1 MVMRRRNGK
10 KDTTAKA
17 KAPAVPAMPTYDVL
31 VSAIESLVL
40 DARAGLKAAMNA
52 IMLQTYWR
60 TGEYIV
66 EYEQYGSDRAIYG
79 SGLMRRLARDLT
91 LRLGRGFAHSN
102 LNYMRKFYLV
112 SQKIQTSG
120 FFEKSQTSGFLTW
133 SHYLEILR
141 AEDPLEIAFY
151 AKECESSKW
160 SVRVLRR
167 QMQSMLFH
175 RIALS
180 RDKEGVL
187 ALANKGDH
195 VQKPEDILRDPY
207 VLEFAGLPVAE
218 RLKESRLHSAL
229 VEHLR
234 DFLLELGRGFSFVA
248 SQYRIPLNTD
258 HPCRVDLVFYNFLLK
273 CFVLID
279 LKRGMVKHQDIGQM
293 NMYLNYFKSEVG
305 GKGDAE
311 PVGIVLGANKD
322 DLVVQYATQGISN
335 RLFVSKYQLY
345 LPNEAQLRGKL
356 AALLENAGSNRKTK
370 RRMGDKRNDAE

>member
-1 MVMRRRNGK
+1 MAARKTKAGK
-10 KDTTAKA
+10 KVEAKSLSA
-17 KAPAVPAMPTYDVL
+17 EVMPTYDAL
-31 VSAIESLVL
+31 VSAIERLVT
-40 DARAGLKAAMNA
+40 DARTGLKAAMNA

-60 TGEYIV
+60 TGEYVV
-66 EYEQYGSDRAIYG
+66 EYEQNGSDRAIYG
-79 SGLMRRLARDLT
+79 SGVMRRLARDLT
-91 LRLGRGFAHSN
+91 LRLGRGFSHAN
-102 LNYMRKFYLV
+102 LIYMRKLYIV
-112 SQKIQTSG
+112 SQKSQTSD
-120 FFEKSQTSGFLTW
+120 FFGKGQTSGFLTW

-141 AEDPLEIAFY
+141 ADDPLEIAFY
-151 AKECESSKW
+151 AKECEISKW
-160 SVRVLRR
+160 SVRELHR

-187 ALANKGDH
+187 ALANKGNH

-207 VLEFAGLPVAE
+207 VLEFAGIPVSE
-218 RLKESRLHSAL
+218 RLKEGRLHAAL

-293 NMYLNYFKSEVG
+293 NMYLNYFKTEVG
-305 GKGDAE
+305 GKGDSE

-322 DLVVQYATQGISN
+322 DLVVQFATQGISN

-345 LPNEAQLRGKL
+345 LPNEDQLRGKL
-356 AALLENAGSNRKTK
+356 AALLDNAGSGRKTK
-370 RRMGDKRNDAE
+370 RRMTDKPNGAE

>member
-1 MVMRRRNGK
+1 MATRKMKASK
-10 KDTTAKA
+10 KVEAKSLSA
-17 KAPAVPAMPTYDVL
+17 EFMPTYDAL
-31 VSAIESLVL
+31 VSAIERLVT

-66 EYEQYGSDRAIYG
+66 EYEQNGSDRAIYG

-91 LRLGRGFAHSN
+91 LKLGRGFSHAN
-102 LNYMRKFYLV
+102 LIYMRKLYVV
-112 SQKIQTSG
+112 SQKSQTSD
-120 FFEKSQTSGFLTW
+120 FFGKGQTSGFLTW

-141 AEDPLEIAFY
+141 ADDPLEIAFY
-151 AKECESSKW
+151 AKECENSKW

-187 ALANKGDH
+187 ALANKGNH

-207 VLEFAGLPVAE
+207 VLEFAGIPVSE
-218 RLKESRLHSAL
+218 RLKESRLHAAL

-322 DLVVQYATQGISN
+322 DLVVQFATQGISN

-345 LPNEAQLRGKL
+345 LPDESQLRGKL
-356 AALLENAGSNRKTK
+356 AALLDADSNRKAK
-370 RRMGDKRNDAE
+370 RK

>member
-1 MVMRRRNGK
+1 MKTSKPKVRNARLAEK
-10 KDTTAKA
+10 RCPPK
-17 KAPAVPAMPTYDVL
+17 PTYDAL
-31 VSAIESLVL
+31 VSAIESLVQN
-40 DARAGLKAAMNA
+40 ARTGIRAAMNA

-66 EYEQYGSDRAIYG
+66 EYEQNGADRALYG
-79 SGLMRRLARDLT
+79 DGLMRRLARDLT
-91 LRLGRGFAHSN
+91 ARLGRGFAHSN

-112 SQKIQTSG
+112 SQKVQTSG
-120 FFEKSQTSGFLTW
+120 LSGKIQTSGFLTW

-141 AEDPLEIAFY
+141 ADDPLEIAFY
-151 AKECESSKW
+151 VKECEVSKW
-160 SVRVLRR
+160 SVRELRR

-187 ALANKGDH
+187 ALADNGGQ
-195 VQKPEDILRDPY
+195 VRKPEDILRDPY
-207 VLEFAGLPVAE
+207 VLEFTGIPVAE
-218 RLKESRLHSAL
+218 RLKEGKLHAAL
-229 VEHLR
+229 LGHLR

-248 SQYRIPLNTD
+248 SQYRIPLNTE

-279 LKRGMVKHQDIGQM
+279 LKRGMVRHQDIGQM

-305 GKGDAE
+305 GRGDAE

-345 LPNEAQLRGKL
+345 LPDENQLRGKL
-356 AALLENAGSNRKTK
+356 AALLDHAPAGREPTRKTRK
-370 RRMGDKRNDAE
+370 REEG

>member
-1 MVMRRRNGK
+1 MK
-10 KDTTAKA
+10 KKMTKA
-17 KAPAVPAMPTYDVL
+17 KEKMALATPTYGAL
-31 VSAIESLVL
+31 VSSIERLVL
-40 DARAGLKAAMNA
+40 DARAGLRAAMNA

-66 EYEQYGSDRAIYG
+66 EYEQHGADRAVYG
-79 SGLMRRLARDLT
+79 EGLMRRLSRDLT
-91 LRLGRGFAHSN
+91 IKLGRGFSHAN
-102 LNYMRKFYLV
+102 LIYMRKLYVV
-112 SQKIQTSG
+112 SQKSQTSD
-120 FFEKSQTSGFLTW
+120 FFEKIQASGFLTW

-141 AEDPLEIAFY
+141 ADDPCEIAFY
-151 AKECESSKW
+151 AKECELSKW
-160 SVRVLRR
+160 SVRELHR

-187 ALANKGDH
+187 ALAKKGSH
-195 VQKPEDILRDPY
+195 VQKPQDILRDPY
-207 VLEFAGLPVAE
+207 VLEFAGIPVSE
-218 RLKESRLHSAL
+218 RLKEGRLHAAL

-279 LKRGMVKHQDIGQM
+279 LKRGMVKHQDVGQM
-293 NMYLNYFKSEVG
+293 NLYLNYFKSEVG

-322 DLVVQYATQGISN
+322 DLVVQFATQGISN

-345 LPNEAQLRGKL
+345 LPDEAQLRDRL
-356 AALLENAGSNRKTK
+356 AAMLDAAPESGRKRDIL
-370 RRMGDKRNDAE
+370 RRHGVVM

>member
-1 MVMRRRNGK
+1 MRTRKTKVDK
-10 KDTTAKA
+10 KVATKSLSAEVA
-17 KAPAVPAMPTYDVL
+17 PTYDAL
-31 VSAIESLVL
+31 VSAIEGLVL

-66 EYEQYGSDRAIYG
+66 EYEQNGSDRAIYG
-79 SGLMRRLARDLT
+79 AGLMRRLAHDLT
-91 LRLGRGFAHSN
+91 IRLGRGVAHSN

-112 SQKIQTSG
+112 SQKVQTSG

-141 AEDPLEIAFY
+141 ADDPLEIAFY
-151 AKECESSKW
+151 VKECENSKW
-160 SVRVLRR
+160 SVRELHR

-229 VEHLR
+229 VAHLR

-293 NMYLNYFKSEVG
+293 NMYLNYFRSEVG

-345 LPNEAQLRGKL
+345 LPNEDQLRGKL
-356 AALLENAGSNRKTK
+356 AALLENAGK
-370 RRMGDKRNDAE
+370 DKRKSHDK